1 MEQEFTIMTLALWLY
16 KSFSL
21 VFVITF
27 FGSLMYD
34 LMDTI
39 KRKTKI
45 GIKRTLISSLICSFV
60 ITPIFDLV
68 KNIDFSIFILI
79 CFLIGL
85 WSNKLA
91 NYILDW
97 RFAKKF
103 LGLFIKELGK
113 DISETV
119 MKTIDTIDKEDK
131 NKIDND
137 NSNDDK

>member
-1 MEQEFTIMTLALWLY
+1 MEQEFTIMTLVLWLY

-68 KNIDFSIFILI
+68 ENINFSIFILI
-79 CFLIGL
+79 CFFIGI
-85 WSNKLA
+85 WSNKLV

-97 RFAKKF
+97 IFAKKV
-103 LGLFIKELGK
+103 LGLLIKELGK

-131 NKIDND
+131 NKTDND
-137 NSNDDK
+137 NSNDE